1 MQHKFNLTAVNTIL
15 CDIQQN
21 ESLFSGIPVV
31 FGEDFAQTLSV
42 VSHDVQADQVVA
54 CMQ

>member
-1 MQHKFNLTAVNTIL
+1 MQHKFNLIAVNMIL

-31 FGEDFAQTLSV
+31 FNDDFAQTLPV
-42 VSHDVQADQVVA
+42 VSHDVQAD
-54 CMQ
+54 